1 MIASSIPNFLTVFRF
16 FLVYPIVISILEEN
30 YQLTLFFFFLAGIS
44 DFLDGYLARKYSWE
58 SRFGKIFDP
67 ISDKVLVIA
76 TLISLSLVGEINIYL
91 TMFLLSR
98 DLFIIVGVILSSLL
112 IDNYEIKPYFSG
124 KFNSFVLM
132 TYLGFVII
140 EVTFGLVPEVFLNFL
155 MVALVITSLYSV
167 IEYLNY
173 PGSKERSLDQLK
185 NFSFLKKMI
194 SEIELFFSNE
204 ENFLLLNIKEDLIRN
219 YLFHASSNSCKTQ
232 PKIID
237 LNEKI
242 FNPDVFKYPMVFI
255 KNLSSDTLNQESEIF
270 LFNGFNY
277 CLNQNTKILFSSND
291 FIKNLDIKLADLE
304 SRLNTVLPVENLI
317 TVELQQR
324 GLEINDK
331 EMQYIFTHH
340 SRDLNSL
347 LNLAE
352 KLDEIS
358 HQEKKSISINL
369 IALSFLV

>member
-1 MIASSIPNFLTVFRF
+1 MNQKALDIFL
-16 FLVYPIVISILEEN
+16 P
-30 YQLTLFFFFLAGIS
+30 
-44 DFLDGYLARKYSWE
+44 
-58 SRFGKIFDP
+58 
-67 ISDKVLVIA
+67 
-76 TLISLSLVGEINIYL
+76 
-91 TMFLLSR
+91 
-98 DLFIIVGVILSSLL
+98 
-112 IDNYEIKPYFSG
+112 
-124 KFNSFVLM
+124 
-132 TYLGFVII
+132 
-140 EVTFGLVPEVFLNFL
+140 
-155 MVALVITSLYSV
+155 
-167 IEYLNY
+167 
-173 PGSKERSLDQLK
+173 KERSLDQLK

-194 SEIELFFSNE
+194 SEIDLFFNNE

-219 YLFHASSNSCKTQ
+219 YLFHASLNSYKTQ

-242 FNPDVFKYPMVFI
+242 LNPEEFKNPMVFI
-255 KNLSSDTLNQESEIF
+255 KNLTSDTLNQESEVF

-304 SRLNTVLPVENLI
+304 SRLNTVLPVEILNPADEEKMNLI
-317 TVELQQR
+317 NFELQQR

-369 IALSFLV
+369 IKKII

>member
-1 MIASSIPNFLTVFRF
+1 MN
-16 FLVYPIVISILEEN
+16 
-30 YQLTLFFFFLAGIS
+30 Q
-44 DFLDGYLARKYSWE
+44 
-58 SRFGKIFDP
+58 
-67 ISDKVLVIA
+67 KVLDI
-76 TLISLSLVGEINIYL
+76 
-91 TMFLLSR
+91 FL
-98 DLFIIVGVILSSLL
+98 
-112 IDNYEIKPYFSG
+112 P
-124 KFNSFVLM
+124 
-132 TYLGFVII
+132 
-140 EVTFGLVPEVFLNFL
+140 
-155 MVALVITSLYSV
+155 
-167 IEYLNY
+167 
-173 PGSKERSLDQLK
+173 KERSLDQLK

-219 YLFHASSNSCKTQ
+219 YLFHASLNSYKTQ

-242 FNPDVFKYPMVFI
+242 LNPDVYKYPMVFI

-291 FIKNLDIKLADLE
+291 FIKNLGIKLVDLE
-304 SRLNTVLPVENLI
+304 SRLNTVLPVEILNPADEEKMNLI
-317 TVELQQR
+317 NFELQQR

-347 LNLAE
+347 
-352 KLDEIS
+352 
-358 HQEKKSISINL
+358 
-369 IALSFLV
+369 

>member
-1 MIASSIPNFLTVFRF
+1 MN
-16 FLVYPIVISILEEN
+16 
-30 YQLTLFFFFLAGIS
+30 Q
-44 DFLDGYLARKYSWE
+44 
-58 SRFGKIFDP
+58 
-67 ISDKVLVIA
+67 KVLDI
-76 TLISLSLVGEINIYL
+76 
-91 TMFLLSR
+91 FL
-98 DLFIIVGVILSSLL
+98 
-112 IDNYEIKPYFSG
+112 P
-124 KFNSFVLM
+124 
-132 TYLGFVII
+132 
-140 EVTFGLVPEVFLNFL
+140 
-155 MVALVITSLYSV
+155 
-167 IEYLNY
+167 
-173 PGSKERSLDQLK
+173 KERSLDQLK

-194 SEIELFFSNE
+194 SEIELFFNND

-219 YLFHASSNSCKTQ
+219 YLFHASINSYKTQ

-237 LNEKI
+237 LKEKM
-242 FNPDVFKYPMVFI
+242 FNPEEFKNPMVFI

-304 SRLNTVLPVENLI
+304 SRLNTVLPVEILNPADEEKMNLI
-317 TVELQQR
+317 NFELQQR

-369 IALSFLV
+369 IKKII

>member
-1 MIASSIPNFLTVFRF
+1 MN
-16 FLVYPIVISILEEN
+16 
-30 YQLTLFFFFLAGIS
+30 Q
-44 DFLDGYLARKYSWE
+44 
-58 SRFGKIFDP
+58 
-67 ISDKVLVIA
+67 KVLDI
-76 TLISLSLVGEINIYL
+76 
-91 TMFLLSR
+91 FL
-98 DLFIIVGVILSSLL
+98 
-112 IDNYEIKPYFSG
+112 P
-124 KFNSFVLM
+124 
-132 TYLGFVII
+132 
-140 EVTFGLVPEVFLNFL
+140 
-155 MVALVITSLYSV
+155 
-167 IEYLNY
+167 
-173 PGSKERSLDQLK
+173 KERSLNQLK

-194 SEIELFFSNE
+194 SEIELFFNND

-219 YLFHASSNSCKTQ
+219 YLFHASLNSYKTK

-237 LNEKI
+237 LAEKI
-242 FNPDVFKYPMVFI
+242 LNPEEFKNPIVFI
-255 KNLSSDTLNQESEIF
+255 KNLSRDTLNQESEIF

-304 SRLNTVLPVENLI
+304 SRLNTVLPVEILNPADEEKMNLI
-317 TVELQQR
+317 NFELQQR

-369 IALSFLV
+369 IKKII

>member
-1 MIASSIPNFLTVFRF
+1 MN
-16 FLVYPIVISILEEN
+16 
-30 YQLTLFFFFLAGIS
+30 Q
-44 DFLDGYLARKYSWE
+44 
-58 SRFGKIFDP
+58 
-67 ISDKVLVIA
+67 KVLDI
-76 TLISLSLVGEINIYL
+76 
-91 TMFLLSR
+91 FL
-98 DLFIIVGVILSSLL
+98 
-112 IDNYEIKPYFSG
+112 P
-124 KFNSFVLM
+124 
-132 TYLGFVII
+132 
-140 EVTFGLVPEVFLNFL
+140 
-155 MVALVITSLYSV
+155 
-167 IEYLNY
+167 
-173 PGSKERSLDQLK
+173 KERSLDQLK

-194 SEIELFFSNE
+194 SEIEVFFSNE

-219 YLFHASSNSCKTQ
+219 YLFHASLNSCKTL

-237 LNEKI
+237 LNKKI

-255 KNLSSDTLNQESEIF
+255 KNLSSETLNQESEIF

-304 SRLNTVLPVENLI
+304 SRLNMVLPVEILNPADEEKMNLI
-317 TVELQQR
+317 NFELQQR
-324 GLEINDK
+324 GLVINDK

-369 IALSFLV
+369 IKKII

>member
-1 MIASSIPNFLTVFRF
+1 MN
-16 FLVYPIVISILEEN
+16 
-30 YQLTLFFFFLAGIS
+30 Q
-44 DFLDGYLARKYSWE
+44 
-58 SRFGKIFDP
+58 
-67 ISDKVLVIA
+67 KVLDI
-76 TLISLSLVGEINIYL
+76 
-91 TMFLLSR
+91 FL
-98 DLFIIVGVILSSLL
+98 
-112 IDNYEIKPYFSG
+112 P
-124 KFNSFVLM
+124 
-132 TYLGFVII
+132 
-140 EVTFGLVPEVFLNFL
+140 
-155 MVALVITSLYSV
+155 
-167 IEYLNY
+167 
-173 PGSKERSLDQLK
+173 KERSLDQLK

-219 YLFHASSNSCKTQ
+219 YLFHASLNSYKIQ

-304 SRLNTVLPVENLI
+304 SRLNTVLPVEILNPADEEKMNLI
-317 TVELQQR
+317 NFELQQR

-369 IALSFLV
+369 IKKII

>member
-1 MIASSIPNFLTVFRF
+1 MN
-16 FLVYPIVISILEEN
+16 
-30 YQLTLFFFFLAGIS
+30 Q
-44 DFLDGYLARKYSWE
+44 
-58 SRFGKIFDP
+58 
-67 ISDKVLVIA
+67 KVLDI
-76 TLISLSLVGEINIYL
+76 
-91 TMFLLSR
+91 FL
-98 DLFIIVGVILSSLL
+98 
-112 IDNYEIKPYFSG
+112 P
-124 KFNSFVLM
+124 
-132 TYLGFVII
+132 
-140 EVTFGLVPEVFLNFL
+140 
-155 MVALVITSLYSV
+155 
-167 IEYLNY
+167 
-173 PGSKERSLDQLK
+173 KERSLDQLK

-194 SEIELFFSNE
+194 SEIELFYSNE

-219 YLFHASSNSCKTQ
+219 YLFHASLNSYKTQ

-242 FNPDVFKYPMVFI
+242 FNPEEFKNPMVFI
-255 KNLSSDTLNQESEIF
+255 KNLSSETLNQESEIF

-304 SRLNTVLPVENLI
+304 SRLNTVLPVEILNPADEEKMNLI
-317 TVELQQR
+317 NFELQQR

-369 IALSFLV
+369 IKKII

>member
-1 MIASSIPNFLTVFRF
+1 MN
-16 FLVYPIVISILEEN
+16 
-30 YQLTLFFFFLAGIS
+30 Q
-44 DFLDGYLARKYSWE
+44 
-58 SRFGKIFDP
+58 
-67 ISDKVLVIA
+67 KVLDI
-76 TLISLSLVGEINIYL
+76 
-91 TMFLLSR
+91 FL
-98 DLFIIVGVILSSLL
+98 
-112 IDNYEIKPYFSG
+112 P
-124 KFNSFVLM
+124 
-132 TYLGFVII
+132 
-140 EVTFGLVPEVFLNFL
+140 
-155 MVALVITSLYSV
+155 
-167 IEYLNY
+167 
-173 PGSKERSLDQLK
+173 KERSLDQLK

-194 SEIELFFSNE
+194 SEIELFFDND

-219 YLFHASSNSCKTQ
+219 YLFHASLNSYKTQ

-237 LNEKI
+237 LKEKI
-242 FNPDVFKYPMVFI
+242 LNPEEFKNQMVFV
-255 KNLSSDTLNQESEIF
+255 KNLSSDTLNQESEVF

-304 SRLNTVLPVENLI
+304 SRLNTVLPVEIMNPADEEKMNLI
-317 TVELQQR
+317 NFELQQR

-331 EMQYIFTHH
+331 EMKYIFTHH

-369 IALSFLV
+369 IKKII

>member
-1 MIASSIPNFLTVFRF
+1 MN
-16 FLVYPIVISILEEN
+16 
-30 YQLTLFFFFLAGIS
+30 Q
-44 DFLDGYLARKYSWE
+44 
-58 SRFGKIFDP
+58 
-67 ISDKVLVIA
+67 KVLDI
-76 TLISLSLVGEINIYL
+76 
-91 TMFLLSR
+91 FL
-98 DLFIIVGVILSSLL
+98 
-112 IDNYEIKPYFSG
+112 P
-124 KFNSFVLM
+124 
-132 TYLGFVII
+132 
-140 EVTFGLVPEVFLNFL
+140 
-155 MVALVITSLYSV
+155 
-167 IEYLNY
+167 
-173 PGSKERSLDQLK
+173 KERSLDQLK

-219 YLFHASSNSCKTQ
+219 YLFHASLNSYKTQ

-255 KNLSSDTLNQESEIF
+255 KNLSSCTLNQESEIF

-277 CLNQNTKILFSSND
+277 CLSQNTKILFSSND

-304 SRLNTVLPVENLI
+304 SRLNTVLPVEILNPTDEEKMNLI
-317 TVELQQR
+317 NFELQKR

-369 IALSFLV
+369 IKKII

>member
-1 MIASSIPNFLTVFRF
+1 MN
-16 FLVYPIVISILEEN
+16 
-30 YQLTLFFFFLAGIS
+30 Q
-44 DFLDGYLARKYSWE
+44 
-58 SRFGKIFDP
+58 
-67 ISDKVLVIA
+67 KVLDI
-76 TLISLSLVGEINIYL
+76 
-91 TMFLLSR
+91 FL
-98 DLFIIVGVILSSLL
+98 
-112 IDNYEIKPYFSG
+112 P
-124 KFNSFVLM
+124 
-132 TYLGFVII
+132 
-140 EVTFGLVPEVFLNFL
+140 
-155 MVALVITSLYSV
+155 
-167 IEYLNY
+167 
-173 PGSKERSLDQLK
+173 KERSLDQLK

-219 YLFHASSNSCKTQ
+219 YLFHASLNSYKTQ

-242 FNPDVFKYPMVFI
+242 LNPDVFKYPMVFI

-304 SRLNTVLPVENLI
+304 SRLNTVLPVEILNPADEEKMNLI
-317 TVELQQR
+317 NFELQQR
-324 GLEINDK
+324 GLKINDK
-331 EMQYIFTHH
+331 EMQYIFTYH

-369 IALSFLV
+369 IKKII

>member
-1 MIASSIPNFLTVFRF
+1 MN
-16 FLVYPIVISILEEN
+16 
-30 YQLTLFFFFLAGIS
+30 Q
-44 DFLDGYLARKYSWE
+44 
-58 SRFGKIFDP
+58 
-67 ISDKVLVIA
+67 KVLDI
-76 TLISLSLVGEINIYL
+76 
-91 TMFLLSR
+91 FL
-98 DLFIIVGVILSSLL
+98 
-112 IDNYEIKPYFSG
+112 P
-124 KFNSFVLM
+124 
-132 TYLGFVII
+132 
-140 EVTFGLVPEVFLNFL
+140 
-155 MVALVITSLYSV
+155 
-167 IEYLNY
+167 
-173 PGSKERSLDQLK
+173 KERSLDQLK

-194 SEIELFFSNE
+194 SEIELFFGNE

-219 YLFHASSNSCKTQ
+219 YLFHASLNSYKTQ

-304 SRLNTVLPVENLI
+304 SRLNTVLPVEILNPADEEKMNLI
-317 TVELQQR
+317 NFELQQR

-331 EMQYIFTHH
+331 EMKYIFTHH

-369 IALSFLV
+369 IKKII

>member
-1 MIASSIPNFLTVFRF
+1 MN
-16 FLVYPIVISILEEN
+16 
-30 YQLTLFFFFLAGIS
+30 Q
-44 DFLDGYLARKYSWE
+44 
-58 SRFGKIFDP
+58 
-67 ISDKVLVIA
+67 KVLDI
-76 TLISLSLVGEINIYL
+76 
-91 TMFLLSR
+91 FL
-98 DLFIIVGVILSSLL
+98 
-112 IDNYEIKPYFSG
+112 P
-124 KFNSFVLM
+124 
-132 TYLGFVII
+132 
-140 EVTFGLVPEVFLNFL
+140 
-155 MVALVITSLYSV
+155 
-167 IEYLNY
+167 
-173 PGSKERSLDQLK
+173 KERSLDQLK

-219 YLFHASSNSCKTQ
+219 YLFHASLYSCKTQ

-291 FIKNLDIKLADLE
+291 FIKNLDINLADLE
-304 SRLNTVLPVENLI
+304 SRLNTVLPVEILNPADEEKMNLI
-317 TVELQQR
+317 NFELQQR

-369 IALSFLV
+369 IKKII

>member
-1 MIASSIPNFLTVFRF
+1 MN
-16 FLVYPIVISILEEN
+16 
-30 YQLTLFFFFLAGIS
+30 Q
-44 DFLDGYLARKYSWE
+44 
-58 SRFGKIFDP
+58 
-67 ISDKVLVIA
+67 KVLDI
-76 TLISLSLVGEINIYL
+76 
-91 TMFLLSR
+91 FL
-98 DLFIIVGVILSSLL
+98 
-112 IDNYEIKPYFSG
+112 P
-124 KFNSFVLM
+124 
-132 TYLGFVII
+132 
-140 EVTFGLVPEVFLNFL
+140 
-155 MVALVITSLYSV
+155 
-167 IEYLNY
+167 
-173 PGSKERSLDQLK
+173 KERSLDQLK

-194 SEIELFFSNE
+194 SEIELFFDND

-219 YLFHASSNSCKTQ
+219 YLFHASLNSYKTQ
-232 PKIID
+232 PKIIN
-237 LNEKI
+237 LKEKM
-242 FNPDVFKYPMVFI
+242 FNPEEFKNPMVFI

-304 SRLNTVLPVENLI
+304 SRLNTVLPVEILNPADEEKMNLI
-317 TVELQQR
+317 NFELQQR

-369 IALSFLV
+369 IKKII

>member
-1 MIASSIPNFLTVFRF
+1 MN
-16 FLVYPIVISILEEN
+16 
-30 YQLTLFFFFLAGIS
+30 Q
-44 DFLDGYLARKYSWE
+44 
-58 SRFGKIFDP
+58 
-67 ISDKVLVIA
+67 KVLDI
-76 TLISLSLVGEINIYL
+76 
-91 TMFLLSR
+91 FL
-98 DLFIIVGVILSSLL
+98 
-112 IDNYEIKPYFSG
+112 P
-124 KFNSFVLM
+124 
-132 TYLGFVII
+132 
-140 EVTFGLVPEVFLNFL
+140 
-155 MVALVITSLYSV
+155 
-167 IEYLNY
+167 
-173 PGSKERSLDQLK
+173 KERSLDQLK

-219 YLFHASSNSCKTQ
+219 YLFHASLNSYKTQ
-232 PKIID
+232 PKIIN
-237 LNEKI
+237 LKEKM
-242 FNPDVFKYPMVFI
+242 FNPEEFKNPMVFI

-304 SRLNTVLPVENLI
+304 SRLNTVLPVEILNPADEEKMNLI
-317 TVELQQR
+317 NFELQQR

-369 IALSFLV
+369 IKKII

>member
-1 MIASSIPNFLTVFRF
+1 MN
-16 FLVYPIVISILEEN
+16 
-30 YQLTLFFFFLAGIS
+30 Q
-44 DFLDGYLARKYSWE
+44 
-58 SRFGKIFDP
+58 
-67 ISDKVLVIA
+67 KVLDI
-76 TLISLSLVGEINIYL
+76 
-91 TMFLLSR
+91 FL
-98 DLFIIVGVILSSLL
+98 
-112 IDNYEIKPYFSG
+112 P
-124 KFNSFVLM
+124 
-132 TYLGFVII
+132 
-140 EVTFGLVPEVFLNFL
+140 
-155 MVALVITSLYSV
+155 
-167 IEYLNY
+167 
-173 PGSKERSLDQLK
+173 KERSLDQLK

-194 SEIELFFSNE
+194 SEIELFFDND

-219 YLFHASSNSCKTQ
+219 YLFHASLNSYKTQ
-232 PKIID
+232 PKIIN
-237 LNEKI
+237 LKEKM
-242 FNPDVFKYPMVFI
+242 FNPEEFKNPMVFI

-304 SRLNTVLPVENLI
+304 SRLNTVLPLEIMNPADEEKMNLI
-317 TVELQQR
+317 NFELQQR

-331 EMQYIFTHH
+331 EMKYIFTHH

-369 IALSFLV
+369 IKKII

>member
-1 MIASSIPNFLTVFRF
+1 
-16 FLVYPIVISILEEN
+16 
-30 YQLTLFFFFLAGIS
+30 
-44 DFLDGYLARKYSWE
+44 
-58 SRFGKIFDP
+58 
-67 ISDKVLVIA
+67 
-76 TLISLSLVGEINIYL
+76 
-91 TMFLLSR
+91 
-98 DLFIIVGVILSSLL
+98 
-112 IDNYEIKPYFSG
+112 
-124 KFNSFVLM
+124 
-132 TYLGFVII
+132 
-140 EVTFGLVPEVFLNFL
+140 
-155 MVALVITSLYSV
+155 
-167 IEYLNY
+167 
-173 PGSKERSLDQLK
+173 
-185 NFSFLKKMI
+185 MI

-219 YLFHASSNSCKTQ
+219 YLFHASLNSYKTQ

-304 SRLNTVLPVENLI
+304 SRLNTVLPVEILNPADEEKMNLI
-317 TVELQQR
+317 NFELQQR

-369 IALSFLV
+369 IKKII

>member
-1 MIASSIPNFLTVFRF
+1 MN
-16 FLVYPIVISILEEN
+16 
-30 YQLTLFFFFLAGIS
+30 Q
-44 DFLDGYLARKYSWE
+44 
-58 SRFGKIFDP
+58 
-67 ISDKVLVIA
+67 KVLDI
-76 TLISLSLVGEINIYL
+76 
-91 TMFLLSR
+91 FL
-98 DLFIIVGVILSSLL
+98 
-112 IDNYEIKPYFSG
+112 P
-124 KFNSFVLM
+124 
-132 TYLGFVII
+132 
-140 EVTFGLVPEVFLNFL
+140 
-155 MVALVITSLYSV
+155 
-167 IEYLNY
+167 
-173 PGSKERSLDQLK
+173 KERSLDQLK

-194 SEIELFFSNE
+194 SEIQLFFSNE

-219 YLFHASSNSCKTQ
+219 YLFHASLNSYKTQ

-304 SRLNTVLPVENLI
+304 SRLNTVLPVEILNPADEEKMNLI
-317 TVELQQR
+317 NFELQQR

-369 IALSFLV
+369 IKKII

>member
-1 MIASSIPNFLTVFRF
+1 MN
-16 FLVYPIVISILEEN
+16 
-30 YQLTLFFFFLAGIS
+30 Q
-44 DFLDGYLARKYSWE
+44 
-58 SRFGKIFDP
+58 
-67 ISDKVLVIA
+67 KVLDI
-76 TLISLSLVGEINIYL
+76 
-91 TMFLLSR
+91 FL
-98 DLFIIVGVILSSLL
+98 
-112 IDNYEIKPYFSG
+112 P
-124 KFNSFVLM
+124 
-132 TYLGFVII
+132 
-140 EVTFGLVPEVFLNFL
+140 
-155 MVALVITSLYSV
+155 
-167 IEYLNY
+167 
-173 PGSKERSLDQLK
+173 KERSLDQLK

-219 YLFHASSNSCKTQ
+219 YLFHASLNSCKTQ
-232 PKIID
+232 RKIID
-237 LNEKI
+237 LKEKI

-304 SRLNTVLPVENLI
+304 SRLNTFLPVEILNPADEEKMNLI
-317 TVELQQR
+317 NFELQQR

-369 IALSFLV
+369 IKKII

>member
-1 MIASSIPNFLTVFRF
+1 MN
-16 FLVYPIVISILEEN
+16 
-30 YQLTLFFFFLAGIS
+30 Q
-44 DFLDGYLARKYSWE
+44 
-58 SRFGKIFDP
+58 
-67 ISDKVLVIA
+67 KVLDI
-76 TLISLSLVGEINIYL
+76 
-91 TMFLLSR
+91 FL
-98 DLFIIVGVILSSLL
+98 
-112 IDNYEIKPYFSG
+112 P
-124 KFNSFVLM
+124 
-132 TYLGFVII
+132 
-140 EVTFGLVPEVFLNFL
+140 
-155 MVALVITSLYSV
+155 
-167 IEYLNY
+167 
-173 PGSKERSLDQLK
+173 KERSLDQLK
-185 NFSFLKKMI
+185 NFSFLKKVI
-194 SEIELFFSNE
+194 YEIELFFNND

-219 YLFHASSNSCKTQ
+219 YLFHASLNSYKTQ

-237 LNEKI
+237 LKDQI
-242 FNPDVFKYPMVFI
+242 LNPEEFKNPMVFI

-304 SRLNTVLPVENLI
+304 SRLNTVLPVEILNPADEEKMNLI
-317 TVELQQR
+317 NFELQQR

-369 IALSFLV
+369 IKKII

>member
-1 MIASSIPNFLTVFRF
+1 MN
-16 FLVYPIVISILEEN
+16 
-30 YQLTLFFFFLAGIS
+30 Q
-44 DFLDGYLARKYSWE
+44 
-58 SRFGKIFDP
+58 
-67 ISDKVLVIA
+67 KVLDI
-76 TLISLSLVGEINIYL
+76 
-91 TMFLLSR
+91 FL
-98 DLFIIVGVILSSLL
+98 
-112 IDNYEIKPYFSG
+112 P
-124 KFNSFVLM
+124 
-132 TYLGFVII
+132 
-140 EVTFGLVPEVFLNFL
+140 
-155 MVALVITSLYSV
+155 
-167 IEYLNY
+167 
-173 PGSKERSLDQLK
+173 KERSLDQLK

-219 YLFHASSNSCKTQ
+219 YLFHASLNSYKTQ

-255 KNLSSDTLNQESEIF
+255 KNLSSCTLNQESEIF

-277 CLNQNTKILFSSND
+277 CLSQNTKILFSSND

-304 SRLNTVLPVENLI
+304 SRLNTVLPVEILNPADEEKMNLI
-317 TVELQQR
+317 NFELQQR
-324 GLEINDK
+324 GLVINDK

-369 IALSFLV
+369 IKKII

>member
-1 MIASSIPNFLTVFRF
+1 MN
-16 FLVYPIVISILEEN
+16 
-30 YQLTLFFFFLAGIS
+30 Q
-44 DFLDGYLARKYSWE
+44 
-58 SRFGKIFDP
+58 
-67 ISDKVLVIA
+67 KVLDI
-76 TLISLSLVGEINIYL
+76 
-91 TMFLLSR
+91 FL
-98 DLFIIVGVILSSLL
+98 
-112 IDNYEIKPYFSG
+112 P
-124 KFNSFVLM
+124 
-132 TYLGFVII
+132 
-140 EVTFGLVPEVFLNFL
+140 
-155 MVALVITSLYSV
+155 
-167 IEYLNY
+167 
-173 PGSKERSLDQLK
+173 KERSLEQLK

-219 YLFHASSNSCKTQ
+219 YLFHASLNSYKTQ

-242 FNPDVFKYPMVFI
+242 FNPEEFKNPMVFI
-255 KNLSSDTLNQESEIF
+255 KNLSSDNLDQESEIF

-277 CLNQNTKILFSSND
+277 CLNKNTKILFSSND
-291 FIKNLDIKLADLE
+291 FIKNLDIKLVDLE
-304 SRLNTVLPVENLI
+304 SRLNTVLPVEILNPADEEKMNLI
-317 TVELQQR
+317 NFELQQR

-369 IALSFLV
+369 IKKII

>member
-1 MIASSIPNFLTVFRF
+1 MN
-16 FLVYPIVISILEEN
+16 
-30 YQLTLFFFFLAGIS
+30 Q
-44 DFLDGYLARKYSWE
+44 
-58 SRFGKIFDP
+58 
-67 ISDKVLVIA
+67 KVLDI
-76 TLISLSLVGEINIYL
+76 
-91 TMFLLSR
+91 FL
-98 DLFIIVGVILSSLL
+98 
-112 IDNYEIKPYFSG
+112 P
-124 KFNSFVLM
+124 
-132 TYLGFVII
+132 
-140 EVTFGLVPEVFLNFL
+140 
-155 MVALVITSLYSV
+155 
-167 IEYLNY
+167 
-173 PGSKERSLDQLK
+173 KERSLDQLK

-204 ENFLLLNIKEDLIRN
+204 ENFLLINIKEDLIRN
-219 YLFHASSNSCKTQ
+219 YLFHASLNSYKTQ

-242 FNPDVFKYPMVFI
+242 LNPNVFKYPMVFI

-304 SRLNTVLPVENLI
+304 SRLNTVLPVEILNPADEEKMNLI
-317 TVELQQR
+317 NFELQQR

-369 IALSFLV
+369 IKKII

>member
-1 MIASSIPNFLTVFRF
+1 MN
-16 FLVYPIVISILEEN
+16 
-30 YQLTLFFFFLAGIS
+30 Q
-44 DFLDGYLARKYSWE
+44 
-58 SRFGKIFDP
+58 
-67 ISDKVLVIA
+67 KVLDI
-76 TLISLSLVGEINIYL
+76 
-91 TMFLLSR
+91 FL
-98 DLFIIVGVILSSLL
+98 
-112 IDNYEIKPYFSG
+112 P
-124 KFNSFVLM
+124 
-132 TYLGFVII
+132 
-140 EVTFGLVPEVFLNFL
+140 
-155 MVALVITSLYSV
+155 
-167 IEYLNY
+167 
-173 PGSKERSLDQLK
+173 KERSLDQLK
-185 NFSFLKKMI
+185 NFPFLKKMI

-219 YLFHASSNSCKTQ
+219 YLFHASLNSYKTQ

-242 FNPDVFKYPMVFI
+242 LNPDVFKYPMVFI
-255 KNLSSDTLNQESEIF
+255 KNLSSCTLNQESEIF

-277 CLNQNTKILFSSND
+277 CLSQNTKILFSSND

-304 SRLNTVLPVENLI
+304 SRLNTVLPVEILNPADEEKMNLI
-317 TVELQQR
+317 NFELQQR

-369 IALSFLV
+369 IKKII

>member
-1 MIASSIPNFLTVFRF
+1 MN
-16 FLVYPIVISILEEN
+16 
-30 YQLTLFFFFLAGIS
+30 Q
-44 DFLDGYLARKYSWE
+44 
-58 SRFGKIFDP
+58 
-67 ISDKVLVIA
+67 KVLDI
-76 TLISLSLVGEINIYL
+76 
-91 TMFLLSR
+91 FL
-98 DLFIIVGVILSSLL
+98 
-112 IDNYEIKPYFSG
+112 P
-124 KFNSFVLM
+124 
-132 TYLGFVII
+132 
-140 EVTFGLVPEVFLNFL
+140 
-155 MVALVITSLYSV
+155 
-167 IEYLNY
+167 
-173 PGSKERSLDQLK
+173 KERSLDQLK

-219 YLFHASSNSCKTQ
+219 YLFHASLNSYKIQ

-242 FNPDVFKYPMVFI
+242 FNSDVFKYPMVFI

-304 SRLNTVLPVENLI
+304 SRLNTVLPVEILNPADEEKMNLI
-317 TVELQQR
+317 NFELQQR

-369 IALSFLV
+369 IKKII

>member
-1 MIASSIPNFLTVFRF
+1 MN
-16 FLVYPIVISILEEN
+16 
-30 YQLTLFFFFLAGIS
+30 Q
-44 DFLDGYLARKYSWE
+44 
-58 SRFGKIFDP
+58 
-67 ISDKVLVIA
+67 KVLDI
-76 TLISLSLVGEINIYL
+76 
-91 TMFLLSR
+91 FL
-98 DLFIIVGVILSSLL
+98 
-112 IDNYEIKPYFSG
+112 P
-124 KFNSFVLM
+124 
-132 TYLGFVII
+132 
-140 EVTFGLVPEVFLNFL
+140 
-155 MVALVITSLYSV
+155 
-167 IEYLNY
+167 
-173 PGSKERSLDQLK
+173 KERSLDQLK

-219 YLFHASSNSCKTQ
+219 YLFHASLNSYKTQ

-255 KNLSSDTLNQESEIF
+255 KNLSSETLNQESEIF

-291 FIKNLDIKLADLE
+291 FIKNLDINLADLE
-304 SRLNTVLPVENLI
+304 SRLNTVLPVEILNPADEEKMNLI
-317 TVELQQR
+317 NFELQQR
-324 GLEINDK
+324 GLVINDK

-369 IALSFLV
+369 IKKII

>member
-1 MIASSIPNFLTVFRF
+1 MN
-16 FLVYPIVISILEEN
+16 
-30 YQLTLFFFFLAGIS
+30 Q
-44 DFLDGYLARKYSWE
+44 
-58 SRFGKIFDP
+58 
-67 ISDKVLVIA
+67 KVLDI
-76 TLISLSLVGEINIYL
+76 
-91 TMFLLSR
+91 FL
-98 DLFIIVGVILSSLL
+98 
-112 IDNYEIKPYFSG
+112 P
-124 KFNSFVLM
+124 
-132 TYLGFVII
+132 
-140 EVTFGLVPEVFLNFL
+140 
-155 MVALVITSLYSV
+155 
-167 IEYLNY
+167 
-173 PGSKERSLDQLK
+173 KERSLEQLK

-219 YLFHASSNSCKTQ
+219 YLFHASLNSYKTQ

-242 FNPDVFKYPMVFI
+242 LNPDVFKYPMVFI

-304 SRLNTVLPVENLI
+304 SRLNTVLPVEILNPADEEKMNLI
-317 TVELQQR
+317 NFELQQR

-369 IALSFLV
+369 IKKII

>member
-1 MIASSIPNFLTVFRF
+1 MN
-16 FLVYPIVISILEEN
+16 
-30 YQLTLFFFFLAGIS
+30 Q
-44 DFLDGYLARKYSWE
+44 
-58 SRFGKIFDP
+58 
-67 ISDKVLVIA
+67 KVLDI
-76 TLISLSLVGEINIYL
+76 
-91 TMFLLSR
+91 FL
-98 DLFIIVGVILSSLL
+98 
-112 IDNYEIKPYFSG
+112 P
-124 KFNSFVLM
+124 
-132 TYLGFVII
+132 
-140 EVTFGLVPEVFLNFL
+140 
-155 MVALVITSLYSV
+155 
-167 IEYLNY
+167 
-173 PGSKERSLDQLK
+173 KERSLDQLK

-219 YLFHASSNSCKTQ
+219 YLFHASLNSYKTQ

-237 LNEKI
+237 LNETI

-255 KNLSSDTLNQESEIF
+255 KNLSSCTLNQESEIF

-304 SRLNTVLPVENLI
+304 SRLNTVLPVEILNPADEEKMNLI
-317 TVELQQR
+317 NFELQQR

-369 IALSFLV
+369 IKKII

>member
-1 MIASSIPNFLTVFRF
+1 MN
-16 FLVYPIVISILEEN
+16 
-30 YQLTLFFFFLAGIS
+30 Q
-44 DFLDGYLARKYSWE
+44 
-58 SRFGKIFDP
+58 
-67 ISDKVLVIA
+67 KVLDI
-76 TLISLSLVGEINIYL
+76 
-91 TMFLLSR
+91 FL
-98 DLFIIVGVILSSLL
+98 
-112 IDNYEIKPYFSG
+112 P
-124 KFNSFVLM
+124 
-132 TYLGFVII
+132 
-140 EVTFGLVPEVFLNFL
+140 
-155 MVALVITSLYSV
+155 
-167 IEYLNY
+167 
-173 PGSKERSLDQLK
+173 KERSLDQLK

-219 YLFHASSNSCKTQ
+219 YLFHASLNSYKTQ

-242 FNPDVFKYPMVFI
+242 LNPDVFKYPMVFI
-255 KNLSSDTLNQESEIF
+255 KNLSSCTLNQESEIF

-277 CLNQNTKILFSSND
+277 CLSQNTKILFSSND

-304 SRLNTVLPVENLI
+304 SRLNTVLPVEILNPADKEKMNLI
-317 TVELQQR
+317 NFELKQR
-324 GLEINDK
+324 GLVINDK

-369 IALSFLV
+369 IKKII

>member
-1 MIASSIPNFLTVFRF
+1 MN
-16 FLVYPIVISILEEN
+16 
-30 YQLTLFFFFLAGIS
+30 Q
-44 DFLDGYLARKYSWE
+44 
-58 SRFGKIFDP
+58 
-67 ISDKVLVIA
+67 KVLDI
-76 TLISLSLVGEINIYL
+76 
-91 TMFLLSR
+91 FL
-98 DLFIIVGVILSSLL
+98 
-112 IDNYEIKPYFSG
+112 P
-124 KFNSFVLM
+124 
-132 TYLGFVII
+132 
-140 EVTFGLVPEVFLNFL
+140 
-155 MVALVITSLYSV
+155 
-167 IEYLNY
+167 
-173 PGSKERSLDQLK
+173 KERSLDQLK

-219 YLFHASSNSCKTQ
+219 YLFHASLNSYKTQ

-304 SRLNTVLPVENLI
+304 SRLNTVLPVEILNPADEEKMNLI
-317 TVELQQR
+317 NFELQQR

-369 IALSFLV
+369 IKKII